1 MKKRSY
7 SPNLGRDLVK
17 FRVRA
22 DRHAFIGK
30 HFRSYLTGKVLDV
43 GCDQAVLRGMV
54 GPERYAG
61 VGMTEE
67 ADIKVDL
74 EREGHLPFDNAS
86 WDTVICLD
94 TLEHLNNFHTLADEL
109 FRIAKKHV
117 IISLPNCWC
126 QARRSLAAGS
136 GTIWQYGL
144 TKLPPKDRHKWFFNT
159 EEACGF
165 LIAQLDRTEAVIKIN
180 DLVAL
185 ENRRPLINRFW
196 RRLKYPS
203 RRRYLNLYPHTI
215 VCVYEIGGQTVSGL
229 H

>member
-1 MKKRSY
+1 MNENVPVVR
-7 SPNLGRDLVK
+7 REFVK
-17 FRVRA
+17 FR
-22 DRHAFIGK
+22 DRPDRPAFIGK
-30 HFRSYLTGKVLDV
+30 RFRHYLTGKVLDV

-74 EREGHLPFDNAS
+74 EREGRLPFENAS

-94 TLEHLNNFHTLADEL
+94 TLEHLNNFHALANEL
-109 FRIAKKHV
+109 FRIAKNHV

-159 EEACGF
+159 EEACAF
-165 LIAQLDRTEAVIKIN
+165 LIMQSDRTEFPVKVLE
-180 DLVAL
+180 LVAL

-203 RRRYLNLYPHTI
+203 RRKYLNLYPHTI
-215 VCVYEIGGQTVSGL
+215 VCVYRIGNPLAQTD
-229 H
+229 